1 MLHFLTIESLINK
14 RLDTYPLQKITMGM
28 WWVWWV
34 CFVKLKMNQIVT
46 IIFSYTYPLSTH
58 SYPPKENQWVCK
70 DPLFIR
76 ISGQHTHIPT
86 IPTSFYVYIH
96 FSKKMN
102 RIKCQN

>member
-46 IIFSYTYPLSTH
+46 IIFSYTYPLYTH

-96 FSKKMN
+96 FSKKLTA
-102 RIKCQN
+102 